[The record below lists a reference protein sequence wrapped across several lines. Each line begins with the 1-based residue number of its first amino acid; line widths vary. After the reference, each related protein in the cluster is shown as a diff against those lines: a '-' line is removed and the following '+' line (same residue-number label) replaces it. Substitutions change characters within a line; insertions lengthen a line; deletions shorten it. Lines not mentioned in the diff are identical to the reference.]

1 MGSIRLDSRWC
12 HVSNAFV
19 EIAPNTLVG
28 TFIYFFT
35 EENQG
40 PIYIRP
46 GQVNQQDVLNP
57 IGAEWLL
64 YSRSVLSYR
73 IGVEDSFDLGAG
85 GASLV
90 VELGD
95 AETGGVPDL
104 RDWAPFHLA
113 SGDVLQSSA
122 SGIELP
128 GLMARFRI
136 RPGVPDY
143 LMVVRGSIIV
153 RGI

>member
-1 MGSIRLDSRWC
+1 MGSIRLDPFWS

-28 TFIYFFT
+28 TFYYVFT

-46 GQVNQQDVLNP
+46 GPLNTQDVLDP
-57 IGAEWLL
+57 LGAEWLL

-73 IGVEDSFDLGAG
+73 IEVEDDFDLGPG

-95 AETGGVPDL
+95 DETAGVPDL

-113 SGDVLQSSA
+113 AGDILQSSG

-128 GLMARFRI
+128 GLIARFRI

-143 LMVVRGSIIV
+143 LMIVRGSIIV